1 MLRISLESL
10 SYPATIEAPI
20 AQPYWTFVQEPPSP
34 AIPYA
39 LTMRAPVH
47 VTLIS
52 LLGLGLLWT
61 FGAWVAQDADI
72 LPTPIAVWQVIVS
85 ESQSGALWYHMAN
98 TLRRVALAFALA
110 MGVGTALGIL
120 IGRSER
126 LNMWCDPWVTVFLN
140 LPALVIIVLCY
151 LWIGLNEVAAIV
163 AVALNKTA
171 MVTVTIREGVRTLD
185 RGVGDM
191 AQVYR
196 LSHVTRLRHVIW
208 PQLGPFVATST
219 RNGLAVIWKI
229 VLVVEFLGRSNGVG
243 FQIHLYFQLFD
254 TATVMAYALAFTAV
268 MLSIEYGLVQ
278 QWERRSS
285 AWRRA

>member
-1 MLRISLESL
+1 
-10 SYPATIEAPI
+10 
-20 AQPYWTFVQEPPSP
+20 
-34 AIPYA
+34 
-39 LTMRAPVH
+39 MRAPPH

-52 LLGLGLLWT
+52 LGLLIVAWT
-61 FGAWVAQDADI
+61 VGAWASGDPDI
-72 LPTPIAVWQVIVS
+72 LPTPVAVWQVLVA
-85 ESQSGALWYHMAN
+85 ESASGDLWHHMAN
-98 TLRRVALAFALA
+98 TLRRVALAFTLA
-110 MGVGTALGIL
+110 MAVGMTLGIL
-120 IGRSER
+120 MGRSER
-126 LNMWCDPWVTVFLN
+126 LNMWLDPWVTVFLN

-151 LWIGLNEVAAIV
+151 LWIGLNEVAAII

-185 RGVGDM
+185 RGVADM

-196 LSHVTRLRHVIW
+196 LTPMTRLRHIIW

-254 TATVMAYALAFTAV
+254 TATVMAYALAFTGV

-285 AWRRA
+285 AWRRV

>member
-1 MLRISLESL
+1 MT
-10 SYPATIEAPI
+10 ATIKAPLEP
-20 AQPYWTFVQEPPSP
+20 PYWTFVQERPDHE
-34 AIPYA
+34 IPYA
-39 LTMRAPVH
+39 PPMRAPPH

-52 LLGLGLLWT
+52 LALLIAAWT
-61 FGAWVAQDADI
+61 LGAWAMNDADI
-72 LPTPIAVWQVIVS
+72 LPTPLAVWHEIAD
-85 ESQSGALWYHMAN
+85 ESASGALWYHMAN
-98 TLRRVALAFALA
+98 TLRRVALAFTLA
-110 MGVGTALGIL
+110 MTVGMALGL
-120 IGRSER
+120 AMGRSER
-126 LNMWCDPWVTVFLN
+126 LNMWLDPWVTVFLN

-151 LWIGLNEVAAIV
+151 LWIGLNEVAAII

-196 LSHVTRLRHVIW
+196 LTPMTRLRHIIW

-254 TATVMAYALAFTAV
+254 TATVMAYALAFTGV

>member
-1 MLRISLESL
+1 MRF
-10 SYPATIEAPI
+10 PAP
-20 AQPYWTFVQEPPSP
+20 PYWTFVQQSRHRE
-34 AIPYA
+34 IPYA
-39 LTMRAPVH
+39 APMRAPPH

-52 LLGLGLLWT
+52 LALLIAVWT
-61 FGAWVAQDADI
+61 LGAWAMNDADI
-72 LPTPIAVWQVIVS
+72 LPTPLAVWHEIAD
-85 ESQSGALWYHMAN
+85 ESASGALWYHMAN
-98 TLRRVALAFALA
+98 TLRRVALAFTLA
-110 MGVGTALGIL
+110 MAVGMTLGIAM
-120 IGRSER
+120 GRSER
-126 LNMWCDPWVTVFLN
+126 LNMWLDPWVTVFLN

-151 LWIGLNEVAAIV
+151 LWIGLNEVAAII

-196 LSHVTRLRHVIW
+196 LTPMTRLRHIIW

-254 TATVMAYALAFTAV
+254 TATVMAYALAFTGV

>member
-1 MLRISLESL
+1 MT
-10 SYPATIEAPI
+10 ATIKAPP
-20 AQPYWTFVQEPPSP
+20 APPYWTFVQEPQTP
-34 AIPYA
+34 AISYA
-39 LTMRAPVH
+39 FTMRAPPH

-52 LLGLGLLWT
+52 LALLIAAWTLGA
-61 FGAWVAQDADI
+61 GAMNDADI
-72 LPTPIAVWQVIVS
+72 LPTPLAVWHEIAD
-85 ESQSGALWYHMAN
+85 ESASGALWYHMAN
-98 TLRRVALAFALA
+98 TLRRVALAFTLA
-110 MGVGTALGIL
+110 MAVGMTLGIL
-120 IGRSER
+120 MGRSER
-126 LNMWCDPWVTVFLN
+126 LNMWLDPWVTVFLN

-151 LWIGLNEVAAIV
+151 LWIGLNEVAAIF

-185 RGVGDM
+185 RGVADM

-196 LSHVTRLRHVIW
+196 LTPMTRLRHIIW

-254 TATVMAYALAFTAV
+254 TATVMAYALAFTGV

>member
-1 MLRISLESL
+1 MT
-10 SYPATIEAPI
+10 ATIKAPPEP
-20 AQPYWTFVQEPPSP
+20 PYWTFVQERPHRK
-34 AIPYA
+34 IPYA
-39 LTMRAPVH
+39 APMRAPPH

-52 LLGLGLLWT
+52 LALLIAAWT
-61 FGAWVAQDADI
+61 LGAWAMNDADI
-72 LPTPIAVWQVIVS
+72 LPTPLAVWHEIAD
-85 ESQSGALWYHMAN
+85 ESASGALWYHMAN
-98 TLRRVALAFALA
+98 TLRRVALAFTLA
-110 MGVGTALGIL
+110 MAVGTTLGIL
-120 IGRSER
+120 MGRSER
-126 LNMWCDPWVTVFLN
+126 LNMWLDPWVTVFLN

-151 LWIGLNEVAAIV
+151 LWIGLNEVAAII

-185 RGVGDM
+185 RGVADM

-196 LSHVTRLRHVIW
+196 LTPMTRLRHIIW

-254 TATVMAYALAFTAV
+254 TATVMAYALAFTGV

>member
-1 MLRISLESL
+1 MPTAQDTL
-10 SYPATIEAPI
+10 SP
-20 AQPYWTFVQEPPSP
+20 
-34 AIPYA
+34 
-39 LTMRAPVH
+39 MRAPVH

-52 LLGLGLLWT
+52 LTALLGLWT
-61 FGAWVAQDADI
+61 VGAWLGGDPDI
-72 LPTPIAVWQVIVS
+72 LPTPIAVWQVLVV
-85 ESQSGALWYHMAN
+85 ESATGDLWFHMAN
-98 TLRRVALAFALA
+98 TLRRVALAFTLA
-110 MGVGTALGIL
+110 MTVGCILGL
-120 IGRSER
+120 IMGRSER
-126 LNMWCDPWVTVFLN
+126 VNMWLDPWVTVFLN

-151 LWIGLNEVAAIV
+151 LWIGLNETAAII
-163 AVALNKTA
+163 AVALNEPA

-185 RGVGDM
+185 RGVADM

-196 LSHVTRLRHVIW
+196 LSPMTRLRHIIW
-208 PQLGPFVATST
+208 PQLGPFVAAST

-254 TATVMAYALAFTAV
+254 TATVLAYALAFTGV

-285 AWRRA
+285 AWRRV

>member
-1 MLRISLESL
+1 MI
-10 SYPATIEAPI
+10 ATIRALPAP
-20 AQPYWTFVQEPPSP
+20 PYWTFVQEPRTP

-39 LTMRAPVH
+39 PPMRAPPH

-52 LLGLGLLWT
+52 LALLIAAWT
-61 FGAWVAQDADI
+61 LGAWAMNDADI
-72 LPTPIAVWQVIVS
+72 LPSPRAVWHEIAD
-85 ESQSGALWYHMAN
+85 ESASGALWYHMAN
-98 TLRRVALAFALA
+98 TLRRVALAFTLA
-110 MGVGTALGIL
+110 MAVGMTLGIAM
-120 IGRSER
+120 GRSER
-126 LNMWCDPWVTVFLN
+126 LNMWLDPWVTVFLN

-151 LWIGLNEVAAIV
+151 LWIGLNEFAAII

-185 RGVGDM
+185 RGVADM

-196 LSHVTRLRHVIW
+196 LTPMTRLRHIIW

-254 TATVMAYALAFTAV
+254 TATVMAYALAFTGV

>member
-1 MLRISLESL
+1 MT
-10 SYPATIEAPI
+10 ATIKAPP
-20 AQPYWTFVQEPPSP
+20 APPYWTFVQEPRTP

-39 LTMRAPVH
+39 SPMRAPPH

-52 LLGLGLLWT
+52 LALLIAAWMLGA
-61 FGAWVAQDADI
+61 GAMNDADI
-72 LPTPIAVWQVIVS
+72 LPTPLAVWHEIAD
-85 ESQSGALWYHMAN
+85 ESASGALWYHMAN

-110 MGVGTALGIL
+110 MAVGITLGIL
-120 IGRSER
+120 MGRSER
-126 LNMWCDPWVTVFLN
+126 LNMWLDPWVTVFLN

-151 LWIGLNEVAAIV
+151 LWIGLNETAAII

-185 RGVGDM
+185 RGIADM

-196 LSHVTRLRHVIW
+196 LTPMTRLRHIIW

-254 TATVMAYALAFTAV
+254 TATVMAYALAFTGV